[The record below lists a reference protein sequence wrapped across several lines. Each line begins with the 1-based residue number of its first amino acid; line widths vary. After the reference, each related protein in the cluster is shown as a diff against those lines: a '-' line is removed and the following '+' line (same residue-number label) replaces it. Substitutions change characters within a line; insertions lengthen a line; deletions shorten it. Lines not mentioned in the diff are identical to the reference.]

1 MEETRMTAQEKTG
14 LPDVLSDVT
23 ERVRYYSRRSA
34 ADMLE
39 LGKALIEAKEIVP
52 RGEFPAYV
60 KENAGMEIRTAQNF
74 MQAYKK
80 WGSDSAAVTGLSVG
94 QMIALLP
101 ASEKEIEKLAAEQEI
116 GSMSSREIKKAIQ
129 AAREEEIGRAHV

>member
-74 MQAYKK
+74 MQAYRK
-80 WGSDSAAVTGLSVG
+80 WGTVNPDLSRLNVG

-101 ASEKEIEKLAAEQEI
+101 ASDEEIEKRIIEATINWLNDPDNPY
-116 GSMSSREIKKAIQ
+116 GSEKIWCYLN
-129 AAREEEIGRAHV
+129 G